1 MPIKV
6 GVIGV
11 QGAIEEHIQIAEA
24 ALKSVDRGGRIM
36 LVRKP
41 EQFVDCDALIIPG
54 GESTTISR
62 LLEKSGLGYA
72 IKKRYGKAEFPVMG
86 TCAGMILLAKK
97 VIGERKK
104 VAALELMDMEVMR
117 NAFGRQRESFEAN
130 LRIKNFDKPYH
141 AVFIRAPIATKVW
154 GKCKV
159 LAEFNQKIVMVKQNS
174 CLALAFHPELTNDLR
189 IHQYF
194 LSSIG

>member
-6 GVIGV
+6 SVIGV
-11 QGAIEEHIQIAEA
+11 QGAIGKHIQIAEA
-24 ALKSVDRGGRIM
+24 ALKSMDIDGRVM

-41 EQFVDCDALIIPG
+41 EQFANCDVLIIPG

-72 IKKRYGKAEFPVMG
+72 IQKRYGKAEFPVMG

-97 VIGERKK
+97 VIGEKKK
-104 VAALELMDMEVMR
+104 VTALELMDMEVIR

-130 LRIKNFDKPYH
+130 LRIKTFDKPYP
-141 AVFIRAPIATKVW
+141 AIFIRAPVATKVW
-154 GKCKV
+154 GECKV

-189 IHQYF
+189 IHQF
-194 LSSIG
+194 F

>member
-6 GVIGV
+6 GVIGL
-11 QGAIEEHIQIAEA
+11 QGAIKEHIGIVEA
-24 ALKSVDRGGRIM
+24 TLKSMDISGITIPIK
-36 LVRKP
+36 KP
-41 EQFVDCDALIIPG
+41 EQIFDCDALIIPG

-62 LLEKSGLGYA
+62 LLAKSGLSSA
-72 IKKRYGKAEFPVMG
+72 IRKRYEKAEFPVMG
-86 TCAGMILLAKK
+86 TCAGMVLLAKQIIGK
-97 VIGERKK
+97 HSVIP
-104 VAALELMDMEVMR
+104 LSLMDMEVKR
-117 NAFGRQRESFEAN
+117 NAFGRQRESFEAD

-141 AVFIRAPIATKVW
+141 AVFIRAPVATRVW

-159 LAEFNQKIVMVKQNS
+159 LARFNQKIVMVKQNS
-174 CLALAFHPELTNDLR
+174 CPALAFHPELTNDLR